1 MVITLKLVFPF
12 KQARRFCYR
21 GLSLCL
27 ATNAAMSKAAAS
39 WLNNALKTELFSPP
53 GLVFSAA
60 KWKLCLAFPF
70 QSAIFVERNWVP
82 SYYNHW
88 SPHKVPP
95 IRVDRLLKEVSTHR
109 DQHLVEYLLA
119 GIYNGVLFWLQ
130 PSFSFLEINSAEWAL
145 SQSSS
150 IGSVLVSIYVQNE
163 PAKEWIAGSFSTP
176 PVTQSSC

>member
-1 MVITLKLVFPF
+1 MVITLKLVVPF
-12 KQARRFCYR
+12 KPARRFCYR

-39 WLNNALKTELFSPP
+39 WLNSVHKTELFSPP

-60 KWKLCLAFPF
+60 KWKLCLAFRF

-88 SPHKVPP
+88 SPHKVSP
-95 IRVDRLLKEVSTHR
+95 IRVDRLLKGVSAHR

-119 GIYNGVLFWLQ
+119 GIHNGFCFGFN
-130 PSFSFLEINSAEWAL
+130 PA
-145 SQSSS
+145 
-150 IGSVLVSIYVQNE
+150 SVSLRSTQQNE
-163 PAKEWIAGSFSTP
+163 PSASLHPLVIDIDLPPKWTRKGMDCWLILHP